1 VVLPPVPVVQLPVV
15 AACAAAGDLLDDG
28 AGVGGEMGSFVEFAD
43 LARQYNVAPTSIKYV
58 LAKSGV
64 ELGRK
69 AGTEVKTDQ
78 QCL

>member
-1 VVLPPVPVVQLPVV
+1 MDP
-15 AACAAAGDLLDDG
+15 
-28 AGVGGEMGSFVEFAD
+28 FVEFAD
-43 LARQYNVAPTSIKYV
+43 LARQYNVAPTSIKYG

-64 ELGRK
+64 ELGGK

>member
-1 VVLPPVPVVQLPVV
+1 
-15 AACAAAGDLLDDG
+15 
-28 AGVGGEMGSFVEFAD
+28 MGSFVEFAD

-64 ELGRK
+64 GLGRK